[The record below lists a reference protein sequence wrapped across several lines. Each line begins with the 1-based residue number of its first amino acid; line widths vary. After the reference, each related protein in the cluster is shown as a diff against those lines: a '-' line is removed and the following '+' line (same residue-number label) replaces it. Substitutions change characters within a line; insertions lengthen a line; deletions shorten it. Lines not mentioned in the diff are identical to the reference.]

1 MRVPWRR
8 LTWVLIAA
16 IPIVAIVGVVWV
28 ATRDLSRYQARLTE
42 QIRKVTGR
50 ELAAKVPLAVKLG
63 SEPAMVA
70 EGVTLSNASWGSRP
84 DMARVRKLTLYIDP
98 VSLFL
103 GEIKIGRIVL
113 EGADILVETNDVG
126 DANLEM
132 LPPPDGSGPHAGENR
147 SFRLRTTNGFPWIG
161 TIDVRDSV
169 LTIAEKE
176 GRPPVVLEIPSATL
190 RSSAPNQPLQ
200 IEGRFAVP
208 HATPLELTGTAGS
221 FDGWMRGLPGN
232 IDVQGGFGGGKI
244 AIKGGVGVKGTTV
257 QINSEGPDVSVF
269 GPYIHLPVP
278 TGGPYVLSA
287 KAATQ
292 RSAFKVDVTTL
303 KVGSS
308 ELTADVLFRVDR
320 KGTATVTLNA
330 DVSRLDLADLHAA
343 PPAPAAA
350 SAPSPA
356 QPRLVPTMP
365 FSATWLG
372 RSTLSVTARLG
383 EVVGLGSKVQNAS
396 ITLTSSETRFAFRAA
411 ATVGSGS
418 AGFDLAYDPT
428 GRFGQATLT
437 ASANRVPLGDLS
449 SLLGLDLGLRDAVAD
464 IDVRLRGG
472 GRTTRDALNSA
483 SGSIDI
489 IGRQGRLAA
498 RSARQLAGGDA
509 APAGRRHR
517 WRAVQLHRR
526 PLRRERRRGVA
537 ATAGRR
543 HAARRPCGGRLR
555 PAAHGGLGIH
565 PGARSA
571 RQPERG
577 PRLAA
582 APEGRQRPPHD
593 GRAGARSCP
602 ADRPGRHRSQPGGAD
617 QPRVAPGRRQC
628 LRRGGAAGRGPAAG
642 FARPAAGA
650 HRGRCA
656 PALGTPSEP
665 EPDRETRPPAL
676 SHLVD
681 REAGGISARNAEE
694 GELNVAGISHRGHA
708 VATIEGSCGGL
719 GRDGDAQPVRR
730 HGGRPGIGRRA
741 EADASWRRYG
751 CAEDDVRPR
760 LHGEDGA
767 RQ

>member
-8 LTWVLIAA
+8 LTWVLIVAV
-16 IPIVAIVGVVWV
+16 PIVAIAGVVWV

-70 EGVTLSNASWGSRP
+70 EGVTLSNAPWGSRP
-84 DMARVRKLTLYIDP
+84 EMARVRKLTLYIDP

-103 GEIKIGRIVL
+103 GEIKIGRILL

-147 SFRLRTTNGFPWIG
+147 SFRLRTTNAFPWIG

-200 IEGRFAVP
+200 IEGRFAAP
-208 HATPLELTGTAGS
+208 QATPLDLTGTAGS

-269 GPYIHLPVP
+269 GPYIRLPVP
-278 TGGPYVLSA
+278 AGGPYVLNA

-330 DVSRLDLADLHAA
+330 DVSRLDLGDLRAA
-343 PPAPAAA
+343 PAAPAAA

-356 QPRLVPTMP
+356 QPRLVPTVP
-365 FSATWLG
+365 FSASWLG
-372 RSTLSVTARLG
+372 RSTLSVTARLA
-383 EVVGLGSKVQNAS
+383 EIVGLGSKVQNAS

-428 GRFGQATLT
+428 GRIGQATLT

-449 SLLGLDLGLRDAVAD
+449 SLLGFDLGLRDAVAD
-464 IDVRLRGG
+464 IDLRLRGG

-483 SGSIDI
+483 SGSVDI
-489 IGRQGRLAA
+489 TVAKGTWPRDPLASWPAETQRLLGGGDGGVPFNCIAGRFDVSGGVASLRRLVVDTPRATLVGGGYVQLRSEGWEFILAPEARDNQNAALASPLRLKGGSGRPTAGALEPALARLIVPGGTVPSLTA
-498 RSARQLAGGDA
+498 QINLASRQAGANACAVVAPRVEALRPGLRAQLPVPAAADARQRSARPQSQS
-509 APAGRRHR
+509 P
-517 WRAVQLHRR
+517 
-526 PLRRERRRGVA
+526 
-537 ATAGRR
+537 TAKRD
-543 HAARRPCGGRLR
+543 
-555 PAAHGGLGIH
+555 
-565 PGARSA
+565 
-571 RQPERG
+571 
-577 PRLAA
+577 
-582 APEGRQRPPHD
+582 RQR
-593 GRAGARSCP
+593 
-602 ADRPGRHRSQPGGAD
+602 
-617 QPRVAPGRRQC
+617 
-628 LRRGGAAGRGPAAG
+628 
-642 FARPAAGA
+642 
-650 HRGRCA
+650 
-656 PALGTPSEP
+656 
-665 EPDRETRPPAL
+665 
-676 SHLVD
+676 
-681 REAGGISARNAEE
+681 
-694 GELNVAGISHRGHA
+694 
-708 VATIEGSCGGL
+708 
-719 GRDGDAQPVRR
+719 
-730 HGGRPGIGRRA
+730 
-741 EADASWRRYG
+741 
-751 CAEDDVRPR
+751 
-760 LHGEDGA
+760 
-767 RQ
+767 

>member
-8 LTWVLIAA
+8 LTWVLIVAV
-16 IPIVAIVGVVWV
+16 PIVAIAGVVWV

-70 EGVTLSNASWGSRP
+70 EGVTLSNAPWGSRP
-84 DMARVRKLTLYIDP
+84 EMARVRKLTLYIDP

-103 GEIKIGRIVL
+103 GEIKIGRILL
-113 EGADILVETNDVG
+113 EGAEILVETNDVG

-147 SFRLRTTNGFPWIG
+147 SFRLRTTNAFPWIG

-200 IEGRFAVP
+200 IEGRFAAP
-208 HATPLELTGTAGS
+208 QATPLDLTGTAGS

-269 GPYIHLPVP
+269 GPYIRLPVP
-278 TGGPYVLSA
+278 AGGPYVLNA

-330 DVSRLDLADLHAA
+330 DVSRLDLGDLHAA
-343 PPAPAAA
+343 PAAPAAA

-356 QPRLVPTMP
+356 QPRLVPTVP
-365 FSATWLG
+365 FSASWLG
-372 RSTLSVTARLG
+372 RSTLSVTARLA
-383 EVVGLGSKVQNAS
+383 EIVGLGSKVQNAS

-428 GRFGQATLT
+428 GRVGQATLT

-449 SLLGLDLGLRDAVAD
+449 SLLGFDLGLRDAVAD
-464 IDVRLRGG
+464 IDLRLRGG

-483 SGSIDI
+483 SGSVDI
-489 IGRQGRLAA
+489 TVAKGSWPREPLASWPAETQRLLGGGDGGVPFNCIAGRFDVSGGVASLRRLVVDTPRAVLVGGGYVQLRSEGWEFILAPEARDNQNAALASPLRLKGGSGRPTAGALEPALTRLIVPGATVPSLTAQISLASRQA
-498 RSARQLAGGDA
+498 GANACAVVAPRVEALRPGLRAQLPVPVAADARQRSARPQSQS
-509 APAGRRHR
+509 P
-517 WRAVQLHRR
+517 
-526 PLRRERRRGVA
+526 
-537 ATAGRR
+537 TAKRD
-543 HAARRPCGGRLR
+543 
-555 PAAHGGLGIH
+555 
-565 PGARSA
+565 
-571 RQPERG
+571 
-577 PRLAA
+577 
-582 APEGRQRPPHD
+582 RQR
-593 GRAGARSCP
+593 
-602 ADRPGRHRSQPGGAD
+602 
-617 QPRVAPGRRQC
+617 
-628 LRRGGAAGRGPAAG
+628 
-642 FARPAAGA
+642 
-650 HRGRCA
+650 
-656 PALGTPSEP
+656 
-665 EPDRETRPPAL
+665 
-676 SHLVD
+676 
-681 REAGGISARNAEE
+681 
-694 GELNVAGISHRGHA
+694 
-708 VATIEGSCGGL
+708 
-719 GRDGDAQPVRR
+719 
-730 HGGRPGIGRRA
+730 
-741 EADASWRRYG
+741 
-751 CAEDDVRPR
+751 
-760 LHGEDGA
+760 
-767 RQ
+767 

>member
-16 IPIVAIVGVVWV
+16 VPLVAIVGVVWV

-103 GEIKIGRIVL
+103 GEVKIGRIVL

-161 TIDVRDSV
+161 TIEVRDSV

-176 GRPPVVLEIPSATL
+176 GRPPVVLQIPNATL

-200 IEGRFAVP
+200 VEGRFAVP
-208 HATPLELTGTAGS
+208 QATPLELTGTAGS

-244 AIKGGVGVKGTTV
+244 AIKGGVGLKGTSV
-257 QINSEGPDVSVF
+257 QINSEGPDVSIF
-269 GPYIHLPVP
+269 GPYIRLPMP
-278 TGGPYVLSA
+278 AGGPYVLSA

-330 DVSRLDLADLHAA
+330 DVNRLDLADLHAA
-343 PPAPAAA
+343 PAAPAAA

-383 EVVGLGSKVQNAS
+383 EIVGLGSKVQNAS

-489 IGRQGRLAA
+489 AVAKGAWPRDPLASWPPETQRLLGGGTDGVPFNCIAGRFDVSGGVASLRRLVVDTPRAVLVGGGYVQLRTEGWEFILAPEARDNQNAALASPLRLKGGSGRPTTGALEPALARLIVPGATVPSLAA
-498 RSARQLAGGDA
+498 QINLASRQAGA
-509 APAGRRHR
+509 NACAVVAPRVEA
-517 WRAVQLHRR
+517 
-526 PLRRERRRGVA
+526 
-537 ATAGRR
+537 
-543 HAARRPCGGRLR
+543 LR
-555 PAAHGGLGIH
+555 PGLRAQLPVPTAAD
-565 PGARSA
+565 A
-571 RQPERG
+571 
-577 PRLAA
+577 
-582 APEGRQRPPHD
+582 RQRP
-593 GRAGARSCP
+593 ARPQSQSP
-602 ADRPGRHRSQPGGAD
+602 TAKRDRPR
-617 QPRVAPGRRQC
+617 
-628 LRRGGAAGRGPAAG
+628 
-642 FARPAAGA
+642 
-650 HRGRCA
+650 
-656 PALGTPSEP
+656 
-665 EPDRETRPPAL
+665 
-676 SHLVD
+676 
-681 REAGGISARNAEE
+681 
-694 GELNVAGISHRGHA
+694 
-708 VATIEGSCGGL
+708 
-719 GRDGDAQPVRR
+719 
-730 HGGRPGIGRRA
+730 
-741 EADASWRRYG
+741 
-751 CAEDDVRPR
+751 
-760 LHGEDGA
+760 
-767 RQ
+767 